1 MSINLK
7 NCFSSHNVHLSF
19 QVCSTTTVSRAPV
32 LSRRDLFPANSAG
45 LTKRF
50 PMSARNRRKTCARL
64 SPFQHTICI
73 APWKVFYGA
82 ESPDC
87 RSALFYYP
95 SRDRSG
101 GSSVIGYHLPQS
113 VSVFVRELFRRSAD
127 QLVVAQPGANARRWE
142 HVRYGDLRLYERL
155 KMLPLLRQVRE
166 CGCDARLKLCYRV
179 RVIAPAHLAFASREN
194 ERLLGSEASFHR
206 CFPHPLSKF
215 LARKQQ
221 VSFGSGF

>member
-1 MSINLK
+1 MLR
-7 NCFSSHNVHLSF
+7 CFITPHLLLRTYQVDRSF
-19 QVCSTTTVSRAPV
+19 KP
-32 LSRRDLFPANSAG
+32 
-45 LTKRF
+45 
-50 PMSARNRRKTCARL
+50 
-64 SPFQHTICI
+64 TIHI
-73 APWKVFYGA
+73 APWKVFL
-82 ESPDC
+82 
-87 RSALFYYP
+87 RSGITRLPFGRVLTISAAN
-95 SRDRSG
+95 RSG

-113 VSVFVRELFRRSAD
+113 VSVFVQELFRRSAD
-127 QLVVAQPGANARRWE
+127 QLVVAQPGANARRWERIVWRFHNTGNDVLQE

-166 CGCDARLKLCYRV
+166 CGCDARLKLRYGFS
-179 RVIAPAHLAFASREN
+179 VITPANLAFASREN

>member
-1 MSINLK
+1 MESVFTERNHPIAIRP
-7 NCFSSHNVHLSF
+7 CFDYL
-19 QVCSTTTVSRAPV
+19 
-32 LSRRDLFPANSAG
+32 
-45 LTKRF
+45 
-50 PMSARNRRKTCARL
+50 
-64 SPFQHTICI
+64 
-73 APWKVFYGA
+73 
-82 ESPDC
+82 
-87 RSALFYYP
+87 

-127 QLVVAQPGANARRWE
+127 QLVVAQPGANACRWQRIFWGFHHTRDDVLQE
-142 HVRYGDLRLYERL
+142 HVRHGDLRLNERL